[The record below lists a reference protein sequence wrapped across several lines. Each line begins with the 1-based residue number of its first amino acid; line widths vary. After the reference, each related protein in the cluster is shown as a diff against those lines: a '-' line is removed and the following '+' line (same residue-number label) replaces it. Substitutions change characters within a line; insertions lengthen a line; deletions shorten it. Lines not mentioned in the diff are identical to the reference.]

1 MDFVA
6 RSPRKNKDANRQ
18 SLRAEDWAQAALDAM
33 AVKGLDAVAVEPLA
47 RQLGV
52 TKGSFYWHFANR
64 DALLNAALERWE
76 QDETELVLSRVDAV
90 ADPYERI
97 VALFKQANSSYR
109 SGRLYLALAAAADHP
124 AVNAIVE
131 RVSQRRLN
139 YLFDCYRS
147 LGMSEREAGHWSRFA
162 YATFVGNLQIRRDV
176 PDAIPE
182 GAAFAEYLKLMIKT
196 LIPRARGEE
205 IHPQPEPT
213 ANAQAHPD
221 VVPLRKTGSD

>member
-1 MDFVA
+1 MA
-6 RSPRKNKDANRQ
+6 GRIRKNKDSNRQ
-18 SLRAEDWAQAALDAM
+18 SLSAEDWARAALDAM
-33 AVKGLDAVAVEPLA
+33 AAKGLDAVAVEPLA

-52 TKGSFYWHFANR
+52 TKGSFYWHFPNR
-64 DALLNAALERWE
+64 EALLAAALERWE
-76 QDETELVLSRVDAV
+76 QDETEAVLARVDAV
-90 ADPYERI
+90 AEPYARI

-124 AVNAIVE
+124 AVHAIVE
-131 RVSQRRLN
+131 RVSQRRLS
-139 YLFDCYRS
+139 YLFDCYRA
-147 LGMSEREAGHWSRFA
+147 LGMDKREADHWSRFA

-182 GAAFAEYLKLMIKT
+182 GPAFAEYLKLMIKT

-205 IHPQPEPT
+205 SNTRPISET
-213 ANAQAHPD
+213 HPD